1 MTASPF
7 ITSSHHTPNNKPFYD
22 IKLQLLSSPIGIMT
36 CDMDTLRV
44 NIQEAE
50 KEVDVAERHLK
61 NSQIKLQFLQK
72 QLQDL
77 MISGVGGLKAVTETP
92 VVIANKPPENE
103 DEAARKARVR
113 RRWRV
118 LGMKI
123 KFGLGAQV
131 MATKRRNLS
140 DASSFIEKESEVFS

>member
-1 MTASPF
+1 
-7 ITSSHHTPNNKPFYD
+7 
-22 IKLQLLSSPIGIMT
+22 MT

-50 KEVDVAERHLK
+50 KEVDIAERHLK

-77 MISGVGGLKAVTETP
+77 MIAGVGGLKAATVTP
-92 VVIANKPPENE
+92 VVITNKPPENE

-123 KFGLGAQV
+123 KFGLGAQA

-140 DASSFIEKESEVFS
+140 DASTFIDKESEVGKR